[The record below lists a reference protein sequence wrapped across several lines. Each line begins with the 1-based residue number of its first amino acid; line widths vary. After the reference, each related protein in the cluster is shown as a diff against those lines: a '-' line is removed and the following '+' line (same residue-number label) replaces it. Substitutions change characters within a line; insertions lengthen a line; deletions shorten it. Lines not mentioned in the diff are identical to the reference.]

1 MKKQNY
7 IGRKVKGF
15 YFDGIVNHIAHT
27 EPMSKYIGKEG
38 VIIDHERKFDYY
50 CVEFEDKQ
58 LWNYPASLID
68 KYLVSEEQDET
79 EIRDQFAM
87 QALNAL
93 CVSMSDQPVITL
105 ARVCYNIADAML
117 KARKEVKGE

>member
-1 MKKQNY
+1 MEKQNY

-15 YFDGIVNHIAHT
+15 HFDGIVNYIAHT

-58 LWNYPASLID
+58 LWNYPSSLID
-68 KYLVSEEQDET
+68 QYLVPEEKDET
-79 EIRDQFAM
+79 ELRDQFAM

-93 CVSMSDQPVITL
+93 IIAYKGTYPGIHGDSYS
-105 ARVCYNIADAML
+105 IADKML